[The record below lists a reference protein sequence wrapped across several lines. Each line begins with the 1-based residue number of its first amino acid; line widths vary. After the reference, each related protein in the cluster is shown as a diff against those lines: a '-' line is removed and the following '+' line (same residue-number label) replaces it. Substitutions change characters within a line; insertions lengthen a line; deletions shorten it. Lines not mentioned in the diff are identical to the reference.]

1 MAKYTVKRLLQSL
14 VTILIVVTIVF
25 LLLRMLPTDYYFT
38 EDQLMKLTDQQKHDQ
53 YGQPQRLYP
62 IGADA
67 QAFIL
72 RHLFSLQQLRMSKSG
87 STI

>member
-53 YGQPQRLYP
+53 LKAAGLLDSTYT
-62 IGADA
+62 ADTLLWA
-67 QAFIL
+67 VVE
-72 RHLFSLQQLRMSKSG
+72 
-87 STI
+87 T

>member
-53 YGQPQRLYP
+53 LKAAGLLDSQY
-62 IGADA
+62 
-67 QAFIL
+67 
-72 RHLFSLQQLRMSKSG
+72 
-87 STI
+87 